1 MALSPAHE
9 PTAQRAGVMAFG
21 LLMNPSLCTP
31 CSSHSGSLCSRHQ
44 RPPHSAFC
52 ILFSIWNASPPTH
65 PALQPRV
72 LATLPEKLFSGRDE
86 PPLTLP
92 PAPGSSEQLRANAS
106 VLGCRLTQGSDKSA
120 LHFFTMKIRT
130 DWSDFFLPTRA
141 TSHTTSF
148 LEECSHYY

>member
-9 PTAQRAGVMAFG
+9 PTAQGAGVMAFG
-21 LLMNPSLCTP
+21 RLINPSLCTP

-44 RPPHSAFC
+44 RPPYSAFC

-72 LATLPEKLFSGRDE
+72 LAALPEKLFSGRDE

-92 PAPGSSEQLRANAS
+92 PATGSSEQLRANAS
-106 VLGCRLTQGSDKSA
+106 VLGCRLTQESDKSA

-130 DWSDFFLPTRA
+130 DWSDFFSPYKGNK
-141 TSHTTSF
+141 SYYQF
-148 LEECSHYY
+148 LRRR